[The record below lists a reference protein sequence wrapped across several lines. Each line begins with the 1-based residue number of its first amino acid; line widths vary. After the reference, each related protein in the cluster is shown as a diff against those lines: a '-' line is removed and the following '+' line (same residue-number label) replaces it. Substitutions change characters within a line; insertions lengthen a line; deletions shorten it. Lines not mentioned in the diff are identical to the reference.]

1 MLIFHYLI
9 LLKVDLYTFKIILT
23 QGLNRQIRRMC
34 AYLGYSVT
42 KLKRV
47 RIMHI
52 HLDLPIG
59 KWRNLTAKELEIIN
73 SATVDSPK
81 VYEDFE

>member
-1 MLIFHYLI
+1 
-9 LLKVDLYTFKIILT
+9 
-23 QGLNRQIRRMC
+23 MC
-34 AYLGYSVT
+34 EYLGYSVT

-73 SATVDSPK
+73 SATVDSSK